1 MSGAEVLALVPY
13 TAIIG
18 SIAKL
23 LSLALNVAGVTKND
37 VDTRIADLEIHIQNQ
52 IDDIND
58 MNRQLS
64 AREKTDIR
72 SEFTSVCRTFRF
84 DDDQVYS
91 MGRIRTRLSKEL
103 NVEIPETVK
112 IIKRERLQSR
122 VTRR

>member
-1 MSGAEVLALVPY
+1 MNGAEVLALV
-13 TAIIG
+13 THNAIIE
-18 SIAKL
+18 SIL
-23 LSLALNVAGVTKND
+23 RFLSLALNVAGVTKND